1 VEAWPEGRDAATEST
16 ELMAPRVL
24 KRTGLVAGAAAG
36 ALGLAYATERALV
49 ARIRHRDDPD
59 AGLPMVPEFDE
70 MRVLETHDGGTLYTI
85 SRGGGSRGGGS
96 RGGVSRDGGATV
108 VFCHGVTLS
117 SRVWTKQFEAFP
129 AAGFRAVAFDSRG
142 HGESVAGETGH
153 SLDNLADDLR
163 TVLEGLDLHDVI
175 LVGHSMGGM
184 AVQAFAIRHPD
195 VLHARVRG
203 LVLQSTSAHN
213 LVSDARRIRETLERI
228 TRLGPDFGTFMRP
241 RNLGFL
247 LARIGFGDDPYPSH
261 VEATRQ
267 MLAACDDETTRAA
280 VGALLRLDLTEG
292 LAGIDVPTL
301 VLVGTAD
308 ALTPPRDSQRI
319 ADLVPDARL
328 VEYPG
333 AGHMLMYERTAEV
346 DALIMDFAR
355 MCLGDQVFGDQVF
368 DDQVF
373 ADELAVDES
382 AAASAG

>member
-1 VEAWPEGRDAATEST
+1 MEAWPDGRDAATEST
-16 ELMAPRVL
+16 VLMAPRGL

-36 ALGLAYATERALV
+36 AVGLAYATERALV

-59 AGLPMVPEFDE
+59 AGLPLVAEFDE
-70 MRVLETHDGGTLYTI
+70 MRVLDTHDGGMLYTI
-85 SRGGGSRGGGS
+85 SRGAGP
-96 RGGVSRDGGATV
+96 TI

-117 SRVWTKQFEAFP
+117 SRVWAKQFDTFP

-203 LVLQSTSAHN
+203 LVLQSTSSHN
-213 LVSDARRIRETLERI
+213 LVSDAKRIRETLERI
-228 TRLGPDFGTFMRP
+228 TRLGPDFATFMRP

-261 VEATRQ
+261 VEATRE
-267 MLAACDDETTRAA
+267 MLAACDNETTPRRRRRA
-280 VGALLRLDLTEG
+280 
-292 LAGIDVPTL
+292 LA
-301 VLVGTAD
+301 
-308 ALTPPRDSQRI
+308 PRSHRR
-319 ADLVPDARL
+319 PSRHRRPH
-328 VEYPG
+328 PG
-333 AGHMLMYERTAEV
+333 AGGHRGCAH
-346 DALIMDFAR
+346 
-355 MCLGDQVFGDQVF
+355 
-368 DDQVF
+368 
-373 ADELAVDES
+373 
-382 AAASAG
+382 AST